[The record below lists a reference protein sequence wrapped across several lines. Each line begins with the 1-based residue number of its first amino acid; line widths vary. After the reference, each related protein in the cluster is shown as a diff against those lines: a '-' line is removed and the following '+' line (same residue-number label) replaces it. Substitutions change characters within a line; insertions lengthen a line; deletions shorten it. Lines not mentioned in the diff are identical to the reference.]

1 MDALSSTHRTPE
13 TNGPLNVDSSED
25 GSLEPIRSSADLC
38 AYCFDVLR
46 AYYKLESR
54 FRMNKNIEDDL
65 PDMPENLRPEVM
77 TDGIFV
83 TWDKRSPST
92 KSHKSEKGDY
102 HTLRGC
108 IGFLLPIKLGQ
119 LKRYAIVSSQED
131 RRFRPIS
138 QSELKDLMCTVSVLH
153 SFEDLGTDIY
163 DWSPDG
169 THGII
174 VKYTIPGES
183 RARNAT
189 FLPNVMPEQHWDQL
203 QAVRRAIMKG
213 GGSSRDA
220 QHPEALNT
228 TVQRYQSSKFSL
240 TFEEYAQMR
249 GIATFDQ

>member
-1 MDALSSTHRTPE
+1 MS
-13 TNGPLNVDSSED
+13 
-25 GSLEPIRSSADLC
+25 
-38 AYCFDVLR
+38 
-46 AYYKLESR
+46 
-54 FRMNKNIEDDL
+54 KNIEDDL
-65 PDMPENLRPEVM
+65 PDMPENLHPEVM

-119 LKRYAIVSSQED
+119 LK
-131 RRFRPIS
+131 
-138 QSELKDLMCTVSVLH
+138 
-153 SFEDLGTDIY
+153 
-163 DWSPDG
+163 
-169 THGII
+169 
-174 VKYTIPGES
+174 S
-183 RARNAT
+183 RSAT
-189 FLPNVMPEQHWDQL
+189 FLPNVMPEQLWDQVH
-203 QAVRRAIMKG
+203 AVSRAIMKG

-220 QHPEALNT
+220 QHPEALHT